1 MFECLKKVSNIL
13 NTTLYFFHYI
23 KSLNALIISVYF
35 LNKIIYIYIINYIY
49 INNSLKGGIR
59 KRLPPL

>member
-13 NTTLYFFHYI
+13 KHNTIFFHYI

-35 LNKIIYIYIINYIY
+35 LNKIIYIYIILYIY
-49 INNSLKGGIR
+49 K
-59 KRLPPL
+59 